1 MLLVSL
7 SIIIGLILLV
17 WSADRFILGA
27 MGLARHLEVSPLIIG
42 IIVVGFGTSAPEL
55 FISAIAALRDTTGFA
70 VGNAL
75 GSNITNIALILGI
88 TACLTPLVVKESVFR
103 REFPILLSATAI
115 TWIFIQDQLLTW
127 LEGCTLIVLMIL
139 VLYLMARSSQD
150 HKPTLDTESE
160 LGSQPN
166 DHTQTLTYSIFW
178 LVLGL
183 IILLVSSDILVTAS
197 VELARMVGIPD
208 VVIGLTIIAIGTS
221 LPELAASVTGAL
233 KHHTDLA
240 IGNIIGSNIFNILG
254 VMSIP
259 ALITHYPI
267 PRDAVYKDF
276 IVMAALVILLM
287 ILAFITR
294 QRGGLSKLSG
304 IILIGCFIAYQVSL
318 YLRTTM
324 SL

>member
-1 MLLVSL
+1 MLSVSL

-27 MGLARHLEVSPLIIG
+27 MGLARHLDVSPLIIG
-42 IIVVGFGTSAPEL
+42 IVVVGFGTSAPEL
-55 FISAIAALRDTTGFA
+55 FISAISALRDTTGLA

-88 TACLTPLVVKESVFR
+88 TACLTPLVVRDNVFR
-103 REFPILLSATAI
+103 REFPILLLATAI
-115 TWIFIQDQLLTW
+115 AWLFVQDQLLTW
-127 LEGCTLIVLMIL
+127 LEGSTLILLMIL
-139 VLYLMARSSQD
+139 VLYLMSRSNQDDAR
-150 HKPTLDTESE
+150 KSE
-160 LGSQPN
+160 TDPALASEPN
-166 DHTQTLTYSIFW
+166 EQTKTLTYSIFW
-178 LVLGL
+178 LLLGL
-183 IILLVSSDILVTAS
+183 IILLVSSDMLVQAS
-197 VELARMVGIPD
+197 VQLAQMFGISD

-267 PRDAVYKDF
+267 PKDAIYKDF
-276 IVMAALVILLM
+276 IVMAALVVLLM
-287 ILAFITR
+287 TLAFITR
-294 QRGGLSKLSG
+294 KRGGLSKLSG
-304 IILIGCFIAYQVSL
+304 IILICCFIAYQVSL
-318 YLRTTM
+318 YLRTTL

>member
-1 MLLVSL
+1 MLLISL

-55 FISAIAALRDTTGFA
+55 FISAIAALRDTTGLA

-88 TACLTPLVVKESVFR
+88 TACLTPLVVRESIFR
-103 REFPILLSATAI
+103 REFPILLLATAI

-127 LEGCTLIVLMIL
+127 LEGSTLIFLL
-139 VLYLMARSSQD
+139 VLVLFFIGRSSQD
-150 HKPTLDTESE
+150 SHQQLDTESE
-160 LGSQPN
+160 RASEPN
-166 DHTQTLTYSIFW
+166 EHTKTLTQSIFW
-178 LVLGL
+178 LFLGL
-183 IILLVSSDILVTAS
+183 ILLLVSSDMLVTAS
-197 VELARMVGIPD
+197 VKLAHIFGISD

-267 PRDAVYKDF
+267 PRDAIYKDF
-276 IVMAALVILLM
+276 IIMVALIILLM
-287 ILAFITR
+287 ILAFNTR
-294 QRGGLSKLSG
+294 NRGGLSKLSG

-318 YLRTTM
+318 YLRTNM

>member
-55 FISAIAALRDTTGFA
+55 FISAIAALRDTTGLA

-103 REFPILLSATAI
+103 REFPILLLATAF

-127 LEGCTLIVLMIL
+127 LEGCTLIALMIL
-139 VLYLMARSSQD
+139 VMYLIARSSQD
-150 HKPTLDTESE
+150 NKQAMDTESE
-160 LGSQPN
+160 FGSEPD
-166 DHTQTLTYSIFW
+166 DHAKTLTHSIFW

-183 IILLVSSDILVTAS
+183 IILLISSDILVTAS
-197 VELARMVGIPD
+197 VNLARMVGIPD

-221 LPELAASVTGAL
+221 LPELAASITGAL

-276 IVMAALVILLM
+276 IVMTALVILLM

-294 QRGGLSKLSG
+294 QGGGLSKLSG